1 MSDLSGQVGELR
13 FTVSVVRGDTGKVE
27 NYELVGKIAED
38 QFKELIDGSHA
49 LDGGAQR
56 SD

>member
-13 FTVSVVRGDTGKVE
+13 FTVSVIRGDTGKVE
-27 NYELVGKIAED
+27 NYELVGRIAEN
-38 QFKELIDGSHA
+38 QFKELIDGSHT
-49 LDGGAQR
+49 LDSSTER